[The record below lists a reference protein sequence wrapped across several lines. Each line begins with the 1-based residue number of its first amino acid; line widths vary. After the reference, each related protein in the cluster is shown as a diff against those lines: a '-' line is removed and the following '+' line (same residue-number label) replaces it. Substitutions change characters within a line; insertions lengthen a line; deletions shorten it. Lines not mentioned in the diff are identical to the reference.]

1 MSGNGVSAELQGLF
15 GALLGGM
22 MASFVGMALFIALQ
36 ERAGALATYS
46 ALISVLVGLACAIAS
61 MVAALCVMGRMPW
74 LGSSLLFASGFTTMW
89 SVALSFATQQRW
101 AVLAALGV
109 AIATGAIM
117 GWRHFERGPRAI
129 ENSSEEAEWTH

>member
-1 MSGNGVSAELQGLF
+1 MSGNRVAAELQGLF

-22 MASFVGMALFIALQ
+22 MASFVGLALFIALQ
-36 ERAGALATYS
+36 ERTGAIATYS

-61 MVAALCVMGRMPW
+61 MVAALRVMGRMPW

-89 SVALSFATQQRW
+89 SVALSFNTQQGW

-109 AIATGAIM
+109 AIATGAIA
-117 GWRHFERGPRAI
+117 GWRHFEGSPRAI
-129 ENSSEEAEWTH
+129 DPSSEEVAWTH

>member
-1 MSGNGVSAELQGLF
+1 
-15 GALLGGM
+15 M
-22 MASFVGMALFIALQ
+22 MASFVGLALFIALQ
-36 ERAGALATYS
+36 ERTGVLATYS
-46 ALISVLVGLACAIAS
+46 TLISVLVGLACAIAS
-61 MVAALCVMGRMPW
+61 MVGGLCVMGRMSW

-117 GWRHFERGPRAI
+117 GWRHFERSPRAI
-129 ENSSEEAEWTH
+129 DASSEEAAWTH